1 MKRLL
6 WFVPALLWALVIFT
20 LGSIPSL
27 TPPVDLPLDKLGH
40 FGMFAVLGALLA
52 WGLHRARVR
61 ASLAWPLIAGMLVG
75 AIDEWHQR
83 TVPGRSSDVMDL
95 VADVAG
101 CALALWLTHHL
112 LERRDTGKTSA

>member
-6 WFVPALLWALVIFT
+6 PFAPAALWALVILA

-27 TPPVDLPLDKLGH
+27 TPPIDLPLDKLGH
-40 FGMFAVLGALLA
+40 FAMFAVLGALLA

-61 ASLAWPLIAGMLVG
+61 ASLAWPLIAGVLVG
-75 AIDEWHQR
+75 AIDELHQR
-83 TVPGRSSDVMDL
+83 SVPGRSSDV
-95 VADVAG
+95 ADFIADFAG

-112 LERRDTGKTSA
+112 LERRESGKASA